1 MAIAR
6 KLKEVKKTG
15 VAQYIVRP
23 FVFRVR
29 LDKMRQRPIGTLTT
43 FDDIDVLAEHGHRC
57 ERERPRVGAL
67 LFIYA

>member
-1 MAIAR
+1 M
-6 KLKEVKKTG
+6 
-15 VAQYIVRP
+15 RP
-23 FVFRVR
+23 FVYRVR

-57 ERERPRVGAL
+57 ERGRPRVEAP